1 MNNCEVKRMSK
12 SLKRSIA
19 VLLAVIMLLALCAC
33 GKQPAGSETT
43 SQAAVTEAV
52 TAQEA
57 SSETVEAAEESSE
70 PEATTEV
77 QGSPWVTSILTGNL
91 PLETPD
97 AKDDLF
103 LHYNYDD
110 ISAHQGELYTPLTL
124 HTDDVPNY
132 VVDALV
138 SGELKAEEGSG
149 YTEAELAQLNILYQQ
164 ASDLEKLASDG
175 IAQIQPYL
183 DKVDAAGS
191 IEELNN
197 VLVGEDF
204 PFSPFLYFP
213 VNAYDMSDV
222 NNVFVYPELLFVDD
236 VEGAQYYQ
244 DTDDPI
250 VEQANKQF
258 LSASMIPVMADLSWL
273 GMTQDEAISAVQN
286 ICSFEKSYAKDA
298 GSPNLYVNKE
308 YGAFAAASENLSL
321 DELAALCPNFPVK
334 QTVEKFGKGKS
345 PFYSVLSKKWMET
358 FNTLWTDDNLDELK
372 LVIKAKILQE
382 CEPYLDPSVQNQI
395 KAMLGKPEIDAQ
407 SNAVNVICQNKTFAQ
422 LVSKIYAADNYS
434 DEDTARLTDITK
446 KLTESLKGLIDKTA
460 WMSNSTKEQMRL
472 KLDELNINILVPE
485 GGYIDFSDLT
495 LTPSEEGGSLV
506 ENYLALKAYVDAK
519 INERIGQPAVA
530 RMLWEHISPAVI
542 NCCYDQDTNSVN
554 ILPGFLATDM
564 YRSDMSE
571 EELFGGIGWVIAH
584 EISHGFDFAGSQFD
598 AYGRGNILFG
608 DDLKDYMAKVDQ
620 IVAYYDTIEPLKD
633 VYVTGD
639 TVKVEAAAD
648 LIGMQILME
657 TVKEEEGFQYEP
669 FFKQTA
675 VDYCQV
681 VPSVDV
687 IQMLMGGD
695 GHPLNYVRTN
705 VNVQMFDEFYQT
717 FDVKEGDGM
726 YLPAEQRIKFFGE

>member
-1 MNNCEVKRMSK
+1 
-12 SLKRSIA
+12 
-19 VLLAVIMLLALCAC
+19 
-33 GKQPAGSETT
+33 
-43 SQAAVTEAV
+43 
-52 TAQEA
+52 
-57 SSETVEAAEESSE
+57 
-70 PEATTEV
+70 
-77 QGSPWVTSILTGNL
+77 
-91 PLETPD
+91 
-97 AKDDLF
+97 
-103 LHYNYDD
+103 
-110 ISAHQGELYTPLTL
+110 
-124 HTDDVPNY
+124 
-132 VVDALV
+132 
-138 SGELKAEEGSG
+138 
-149 YTEAELAQLNILYQQ
+149 
-164 ASDLEKLASDG
+164 
-175 IAQIQPYL
+175 
-183 DKVDAAGS
+183 
-191 IEELNN
+191 
-197 VLVGEDF
+197 
-204 PFSPFLYFP
+204 
-213 VNAYDMSDV
+213 MSDV
-222 NNVFVYPELLFVDD
+222 NNVFVYPELLFVDN

-258 LSASMIPVMADLSWL
+258 LYASMIPVMADLSWL

-298 GSPNLYVNKE
+298 GSSSLYVNKK

-334 QTVEKFGKGKS
+334 QTVKKFGKGNS

-422 LVSKIYAADNYS
+422 LVSKIYVADNYS

-460 WMSNSTKEQMRL
+460 WMSDSTKEQMRL

-506 ENYLALKAYVDAK
+506 ENYLTLKAYVDAK

-530 RMLWEHISPAVI
+530 RMLWEHNSPAVI

-571 EELFGGIGWVIAH
+571 EELFGSMGWVIAH

-657 TVKEEEGFQYEP
+657 TVKEEKGFQYEP

-695 GHPLNYVRTN
+695 IHPLNYVRTN
-705 VNVQMFDEFYQT
+705 VNAQMFDEFYQT

-726 YLPAEQRIKFFGE
+726 YLPAEQRIKIFGE